1 MATLCGLAGSD
12 AEKAVIHRNITS
24 DRNLCTAGI
33 DSQGATDSNGSI
45 AVHGQLRTPIP

>member
-24 DRNLCTAGI
+24 D
-33 DSQGATDSNGSI
+33 SQSLHSR
-45 AVHGQLRTPIP
+45 H